1 MCSIHSCIAEIMYT
15 LEDMWMIPSFFQ
27 ILFPTQCFGCGKSST
42 PLCPR
47 CIRLTRKSLS
57 SPYPY
62 ITSIFDFKDPLIKR
76 VIHASKYYHRKDLL
90 PPLVFE
96 LAQEMKS
103 VPDLHLYTL
112 VPIPMPRIRKLLR
125 GYNQSELIA
134 QQLSTLLS
142 IPVSTS
148 TLIRTKTPLRQAV
161 TKTRSERIKNQH
173 GSFGV
178 SGGIHSTHIILIDD
192 VTTTGTTLE
201 EARNVLLTNG
211 AQSVI
216 AYTLAH

>member
-1 MCSIHSCIAEIMYT
+1 MVT
-15 LEDMWMIPSFFQ
+15 SFFQ
-27 ILFPTQCFGCGKSST
+27 ILFPPRCFGCGKGTVS
-42 PLCPR
+42 LCAR
-47 CIRLTRKSLS
+47 CIRLSRKSLS

-90 PPLVFE
+90 PPLVLE
-96 LAQEMKS
+96 LAQELKH
-103 VPDLHLYTL
+103 VPDIHLYAL

-142 IPVSTS
+142 IPASTS
-148 TLIRTKTPLRQAV
+148 ILGRIKTPLRQAV
-161 TKTRSERIKNQH
+161 TKTKTERMKNQH
-173 GSFGV
+173 GSFGIV
-178 SGGIHSTHIILIDD
+178 DGAYSTHIILIDD
-192 VTTTGTTLE
+192 VTTTGATLV
-201 EARNVLLTNG
+201 EARNILLKNG
-211 AQSVI
+211 AQSVL